1 MSYWK
6 HLLTNNFSSAMVLI
20 QTILILRC
28 WREDTGK
35 LTTGWLRTQLD
46 SARSIIHRVFCY
58 IHGTDISTQNM
69 KIRDIV
75 GNFVESHLDRYSQA
89 EISSTLQHI
98 LSISDDPCITRI
110 DCEAFPLTNVQNKES
125 LTPTARE
132 YLNRKRWSLFGHC
145 NTMDRECVR

>member
-1 MSYWK
+1 MLERRYWK
-6 HLLTNNFSSAMVLI
+6 VDYRLI
-20 QTILILRC
+20 
-28 WREDTGK
+28 EN
-35 LTTGWLRTQLD
+35 
-46 SARSIIHRVFCY
+46 SIRLSKKYNSQKQSFLPEIFY